1 MTKYDHYYNSPFT
14 ILEENKQYQLFL
26 CQQNVCYLISLF
38 SIDYHLDC
46 KEKTLQPHYQHLKCI
61 EQGLQAFYLLSEIL
75 YKILPNVLLD
85 YDILCHEQLD

>member
-14 ILEENKQYQLFL
+14 ILEENMQCQLFL
-26 CQQNVCYLISLF
+26 YQQNAYYLISLF

-61 EQGLQAFYLLSEIL
+61 KQGLQAFYLLSEIL